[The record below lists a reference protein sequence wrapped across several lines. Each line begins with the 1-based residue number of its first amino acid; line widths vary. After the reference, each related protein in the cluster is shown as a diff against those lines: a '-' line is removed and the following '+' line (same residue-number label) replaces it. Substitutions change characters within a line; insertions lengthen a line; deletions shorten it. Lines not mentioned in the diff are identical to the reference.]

1 MDFKARHHKLH
12 RIMQAA
18 ALDVLALI
26 PGPNHRYLTGA
37 EHYVLERP
45 IVAFYRLQGPPIAV
59 IPELEIPLFKRHPA
73 PAELIAY
80 TDAEGYEGAFQQ
92 ALDAI
97 GARGKTIG
105 VEGLF
110 MRFFEGEIIRQSA
123 PQATV
128 VDATEPLAELRMR
141 KDADEVALMRRAI
154 DISQRA
160 LQAMFDEIEVGMSEI
175 EAAAIL
181 ENHIRALGGDGLSF
195 GTILHAGANTPLPHS
210 GPLDYRIQHGDPLI
224 VDFGA
229 TYKGYCA
236 DITRTVFVGEVSDE
250 QRAFYEIVQGANEA
264 GRAAARPGATCESV
278 DLAARQV
285 FIDAGCEDLIRHRT
299 GHGLGMEAHEAPY
312 IVMGNKRLLEP
323 GMVFTVE
330 PGIYRMGEIGL
341 RIEDNMLITEDG
353 AENITGFPFGPEHNV
368 IRN

>member
-1 MDFKARHHKLH
+1 MKFNARVDKLY
-12 RIMQAA
+12 RIMQGTG
-18 ALDVLALI
+18 LDVIALI
-26 PGPNHRYLTGA
+26 PGPNHRYLTNA

-45 IVAFYRLQGPPIAV
+45 IVTFYQPDREPIAV

-80 TDAEGYEGAFQQ
+80 TDAEGYQGAFRA
-92 ALDAI
+92 ALDRI
-97 GARGKTIG
+97 GLGGKKIG
-105 VEGLF
+105 VEGLH
-110 MRFFEGEIIRQSA
+110 MRFFEGEVIRQSA
-123 PQATV
+123 PDATV
-128 VDATEPLAELRMR
+128 LDATEPLAELRMH
-141 KDADEVALMRRAI
+141 KDASEVALLRRAI
-154 DISQRA
+154 DISERA
-160 LQAMFDEIEVGMSEI
+160 LQAMFDEVEVGMSEI

-181 ENHIRALGGDGLSF
+181 EGHIKALGGDGLSF

-229 TYKGYCA
+229 TFNGYCA
-236 DITRTVFVGEVSDE
+236 DITRTVFVGAVNDA
-250 QRAFYEIVQGANEA
+250 QRDFYAVVQEANEA
-264 GRAAARPGATCESV
+264 GRQAAGPGLTCESV
-278 DLAARQV
+278 DRAARQV
-285 FIDAGCEDLIRHRT
+285 FIDAGYEHLIRHRT

-312 IVMGNKRLLEP
+312 IVLGNKRLLEP

-353 AENITGFPFGPEHNV
+353 AESLTTFPRD
-368 IRN
+368 ILII